1 MTLTTDELRTLH
13 AARLEQ
19 LVSELMAAT
28 RDGDPGA
35 FDKASEALVD
45 FRASV
50 PFPDLKTE
58 AANAREAAAAELSSV
73 ALAELAKIADRMTAA
88 GAGFKAA
95 AMVAENG
102 KKELLFPTLAATA
115 SRGLELFKQFREA
128 LDKVGETAGGVD
140 ELGDVPAAIEQVLAA
155 FDNLKSKLE
164 AAQP

>member
-58 AANAREAAAAELSSV
+58 AANAREAAAAETIPGLRQSEAEAAAGLQRLNLARD
-73 ALAELAKIADRMTAA
+73 ALGGRTIYVADRH
-88 GAGFKAA
+88 GKAIG
-95 AMVAENG
+95 G
-102 KKELLFPTLAATA
+102 KT
-115 SRGLELFKQFREA
+115 
-128 LDKVGETAGGVD
+128 
-140 ELGDVPAAIEQVLAA
+140 
-155 FDNLKSKLE
+155 
-164 AAQP
+164 